1 MDVKSLYTLIAIAD
15 HGSFGDAGR
24 AVGLSTSG
32 VSLQVRALEDEL
44 GITLFDRSTRPP
56 RLTDQGS
63 DFIQRAR
70 DVISVWEN
78 LSDSLKRDAMRG
90 VLRVGAV
97 HTTVSSMV
105 PLALARLQ
113 ARCPDLHIH
122 LMTALSHELEE
133 ALKRGTLD
141 TAIVSR
147 PGSVDPA
154 LRYRPFV
161 EEPLAVIAHQSLEGD
176 SDRELLE
183 RHPYVR
189 FNRFAR
195 VARLVEAE
203 FARREIVINSRM
215 EVDTLEG
222 VVRLVSSLLGVSV
235 VPMPR
240 VGFNFPAEIRAV
252 PFGEPNVTR
261 ELGLIEPAVN
271 ARAHFC
277 ALLHEELVATGGHN
291 RTIEEGKI
299 GTAAPART
307 GDL

>member
-32 VSLQVRALEDEL
+32 VSLQIRALEDEL

-56 RLTDQGS
+56 RLTDQGR
-63 DFIQRAR
+63 DFVQRAR
-70 DVISVWEN
+70 EVIAVWEN
-78 LSDSLKRDAMRG
+78 LSDSLKRDAARG

-105 PLALARLQ
+105 PPALARLQ
-113 ARCPDLHIH
+113 WRCPDLHIH
-122 LMTALSHELEE
+122 LVTGLSHELED
-133 ALKRGTLD
+133 ALKRGSLD
-141 TAIVSR
+141 AAIVSR
-147 PGSVDPA
+147 PDSMDPA
-154 LRYRPFV
+154 LRYKPFV
-161 EEPLAVIAHQSLEGD
+161 EEQLAVIAHESMTGE
-176 SDRELLE
+176 SDRDLLE

-195 VARLVEAE
+195 VARIVEAE
-203 FARREIVINSRM
+203 FARRNIVITSRM

-240 VGFNFPAEIRAV
+240 VGFDLPAEVRAV
-252 PFGEPNVTR
+252 PFGEPHLRR
-261 ELGLIEPAVN
+261 ELGLVEPAVN

-277 ALLHEELVATGGHN
+277 AMLFEELMQAARGN
-291 RTIEEGKI
+291 LDRPAEESV
-299 GTAAPART
+299 
-307 GDL
+307 